1 MSRRNVLVGVG
12 LLCLII
18 LLVRPE
24 ILGAL
29 FAFIFLGLIPGT
41 QLSLPFW
48 AMLIIYA
55 VGAILVIRWLIS
67 QPLYVG
73 NLAKQEKTARAIA
86 RKKATAKKKSSATT
100 RRRQSRKAA
109 RA

>member
-1 MSRRNVLVGVG
+1 MSRRNILVGVG

-24 ILGAL
+24 ILGGL

-48 AMLIIYA
+48 AMLIVYA
-55 VGAILVIRWLIS
+55 IGAILVIRWLIS

-86 RKKATAKKKSSATT
+86 RKKVTAKKKSPAT
-100 RRRQSRKAA
+100 RRRPSRKAA
-109 RA
+109 RV

>member
-1 MSRRNVLVGVG
+1 MSRRNILVGVG

-55 VGAILVIRWLIS
+55 LGAILVIRWLIS

-73 NLAKQEKTARAIA
+73 NLAKQEQTARAIA
-86 RKKATAKKKSSATT
+86 RKKVTAKKKSTTT
-100 RRRQSRKAA
+100 RKRQSRKAA